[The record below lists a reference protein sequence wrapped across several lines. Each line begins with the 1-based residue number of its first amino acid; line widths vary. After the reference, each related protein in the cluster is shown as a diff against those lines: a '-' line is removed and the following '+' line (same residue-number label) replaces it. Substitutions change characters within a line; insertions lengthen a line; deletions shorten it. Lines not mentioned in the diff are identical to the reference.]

1 MKHHQMRMIRR
12 YVFIRVIVQ
21 KCVPN
26 GGLQTSAQ
34 DQNKTEPENQND
46 KKAEET
52 KDKEPTIK
60 KIALQVQVIPTGPPP
75 MTQQEKLVAQ
85 KRYVKNE
92 CILGMQ
98 NSNHDVYSIREL
110 DALDEKRR
118 LWEESRNNLESFVY
132 RVQDF
137 LYDDIVSIVS
147 TEEQQETLREQLS
160 ETSDWLY
167 DEGESADT
175 AVYLER
181 LRKLQ

>member
-1 MKHHQMRMIRR
+1 ML
-12 YVFIRVIVQ
+12 
-21 KCVPN
+21 C
-26 GGLQTSAQ
+26 
-34 DQNKTEPENQND
+34 
-46 KKAEET
+46 
-52 KDKEPTIK
+52 
-60 KIALQVQVIPTGPPP
+60 
-75 MTQQEKLVAQ
+75 
-85 KRYVKNE
+85 
-92 CILGMQ
+92 
-98 NSNHDVYSIREL
+98 SIREL

-137 LYDDIVSIVS
+137 LYDDIVSIIS